1 MEHAG
6 AVLSMCEYMRAH
18 ETQVGHVKEP
28 EEISVREKS
37 YQMASVPGSAMEKAL
52 DRGFVSVVYL
62 SLVDLFPRK

>member
-1 MEHAG
+1 MERPG
-6 AVLSMCEYMRAH
+6 AVLSMGDYMRAH

-28 EEISVREKS
+28 EKVSVRRKS
-37 YQMASVPGSAMEKAL
+37 YQMALVSGSAMEKDL